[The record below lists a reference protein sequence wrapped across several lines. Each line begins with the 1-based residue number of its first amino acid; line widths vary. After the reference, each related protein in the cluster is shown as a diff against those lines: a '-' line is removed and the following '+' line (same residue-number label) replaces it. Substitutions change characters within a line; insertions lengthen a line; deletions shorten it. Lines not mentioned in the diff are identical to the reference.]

1 MFCSRTTNCGWF
13 KSINTVKHT
22 AYFLPFKCRYVLEVA
37 FKLRPQTNFWQFC
50 FQLGQPCRMLLHYTD
65 TEYEDTVWEVTKR
78 EFWMQA
84 KAKNDFD
91 LDFPNLPY
99 WVDGNIK
106 LTQSTAIMRHLAR
119 KNGLYGLTD
128 SHASEIDM
136 LIDTSMDLKMSMIKL
151 VLGDFVSLNVLKV
164 RQENVHFVL
173 F

>member
-1 MFCSRTTNCGWF
+1 MVQINKYSKAHRLFLAVQMQVCIRSRAQIEAANL
-13 KSINTVKHT
+13 I
-22 AYFLPFKCRYVLEVA
+22 
-37 FKLRPQTNFWQFC
+37 WQLY

-151 VLGDFVSLNVLKV
+151 VLGDFVSLFYIIHN
-164 RQENVHFVL
+164 FM